1 MVQIF
6 IDTKIQTKEL
16 NRAIKQLQKDIAS
29 SGTETIKTNAALVL
43 AFKKGNTLSL
53 TESLKQAAKNTG
65 GTGFFIDPKATL
77 VKQKGKKSDEKSWI
91 LTLEQIKTK
100 KGVIVLPPIDKRF
113 KSKEMALK
121 SFNTIITQNIVK
133 FLTTEMKQKSKKKL
147 IPGIS
152 NLEKIVTVVIIDETS
167 SIGIDATN
175 AAILIRARALA
186 KKKEKKQP
194 ISRGKLI
201 SAAQFSAILR
211 TRISAT
217 SPHGPVGGRPLS
229 GTQLTHRTQRYLK
242 SIKTTAL
249 RFSAGEVINSAKE
262 VLRVR
267 YLYHP
272 LYTVHESRVAQGR
285 RAPSRKI
292 ERTIRQIARGLF
304 GANIKVAI
312 TRDN

>member
-6 IDTKIQTKEL
+6 IDTKVQTKEL
-16 NRAIKQLQKDIAS
+16 NRAIKQLQKDITS
-29 SGTETIKTNAALVL
+29 SGTETIKTNAILDL
-43 AFKKGNTLSL
+43 AFKKGSTGSL

-65 GTGFFIDPKATL
+65 GTGFFINPTATL
-77 VKQKGKKSDEKSWI
+77 VKQKEKKSGAKSWV
-91 LTLEQIKTK
+91 LASEQVETK
-100 KGVIVLPPIDKRF
+100 KGVIILPAIDKRF

-121 SFNTIITQNIVK
+121 SFNRIITRSIVK
-133 FLTTEMKQKSKKKL
+133 FLTTEMRQKSKKKL

-152 NLEKIVTVVIIDETS
+152 SLGKVITVVIIDES
-167 SIGIDATN
+167 SDIGINATN
-175 AAILIRARALA
+175 AAILLRARALA
-186 KKKEKKQP
+186 KKKKEQP
-194 ISRGKLI
+194 VSRGKII
-201 SAAQFSAILR
+201 SSAQFSAILR

-242 SIKTTAL
+242 SIKVTAL
-249 RFSAGEVINSAKE
+249 RFNAGQVVKSAKE
-262 VLRVR
+262 ALIVR

-272 LYTVHESRVAQGR
+272 LYTVHESKIAQGR

-292 ERTIRQIARGLF
+292 DRTIRQIVRGLF
-304 GANIKVAI
+304 GANIKVQV